1 MGEEGPPGFTPDLY
15 TLYGWASAQLFVQ
28 ALQAAGKNPTR
39 GELLSQL
46 QKITSFSAS
55 NLIGS
60 SNPAKKLPP
69 NCYIMAKIV
78 NGKYQRVDDRP
89 TVATVATRPT
99 TRSMARSPKSTLL
112 LSTAGRT
119 GMRVVEKPWRPSSHS
134 RHRIVAGA
142 IYA

>member
-78 NGKYQRVDDRP
+78 NGKYQRVDDPPNGGYRCDAP
-89 TVATVATRPT
+89 YYSINGTL
-99 TRSMARSPKSTLL
+99 PKSTPPPEHRGAHGN
-112 LSTAGRT
+112 AG
-119 GMRVVEKPWRPSSHS
+119 
-134 RHRIVAGA
+134 
-142 IYA
+142 